1 MLRIHQRSWSDPSID
16 PKTYVPD
23 SVRTLAETCIQCARH
38 SYQIIT
44 DAWIHGTFGTFDY
57 FNTQYLFSAA
67 TILAISSLL
76 RSSKSD
82 SDGDN
87 FSNAVELLRQLD
99 QSGSFGAKEFCEH
112 IDAMQQSMAA
122 VQAGIS
128 NQFAPPPSLDGT
140 QGTIEPFNGNRMTAG
155 MALAEPSFQDFLA
168 GTTMGMQ
175 VFDESGFEGLHTPY
189 WPELWGD
196 GWAGAAV
203 G

>member
-1 MLRIHQRSWSDPSID
+1 MSDSA
-16 PKTYVPD
+16 
-23 SVRTLAETCIQCARH
+23 RTLAETCIQCARH

-76 RSSKSD
+76 RSPKSE
-82 SDGDN
+82 SDGEN

-99 QSGSFGAKEFCEH
+99 QAGSFGAKEFCEH

-122 VQAGIS
+122 VRTGDMQHVLPATLLEGGQS
-128 NQFAPPPSLDGT
+128 
-140 QGTIEPFNGNRMTAG
+140 TIESGNGNRMTAG

-168 GTTMGMQ
+168 GTTLGMQ
-175 VFDESGFEGLHTPY
+175 MFDDSSFDGFHTPY
-189 WPELWGD
+189 WPEIWGD
-196 GWAGAAV
+196 GWADPASM
-203 G
+203 